1 MSERQ
6 TTKQKID
13 AILGIQ
19 DDQSV
24 DDFLSELDI
33 NESSADQLSA
43 QFD

>member
-1 MSERQ
+1 MAKQ

-24 DDFLSELDI
+24 DDFLDELDI
-33 NESSADQLSA
+33 NEQSANSLSA
-43 QFD
+43 SFD